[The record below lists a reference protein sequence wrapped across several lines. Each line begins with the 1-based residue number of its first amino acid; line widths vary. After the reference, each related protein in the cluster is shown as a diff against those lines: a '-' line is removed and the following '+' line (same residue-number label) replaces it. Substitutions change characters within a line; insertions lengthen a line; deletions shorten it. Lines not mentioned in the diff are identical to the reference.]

1 MEHVRQTQM
10 IRLVAGEL
18 ADDERAAVERHLAGC
33 GACRAAYESQ
43 ARTWS
48 VLGEWALPDTPR
60 NLFAGIER
68 KLASRAVA
76 PRPRWAALRSIGRIA
91 AAVLIGVGVGYA
103 TGKAR
108 APAPP
113 EAPAVV
119 SPAAESE
126 ALRVL
131 GLDHVAN
138 PSPAG
143 LYGTLLHLDAE
154 TAVEEGQS

>member
-1 MEHVRQTQM
+1 MEHVRKTQM
-10 IRLVAGEL
+10 IRLMAGEL
-18 ADDERAAVERHLAGC
+18 ADVERAAVERHLAGC

-43 ARTWS
+43 ATIWS
-48 VLGEWALPDTPR
+48 VLGEWTLPDTPR
-60 NLFAGIER
+60 NLFPGIER

-76 PRPRWAALRSIGRIA
+76 PRPRWTTLRSVGRVA

-103 TGKAR
+103 AGR
-108 APAPP
+108 VRSPAPA
-113 EAPAVV
+113 EAPTAV
-119 SPAAESE
+119 SQAAESE

-143 LYGTLLHLDAE
+143 LYGTLLHLDGEAG
-154 TAVEEGQS
+154 VEEGQS